1 MRDGWDGERSVTG
14 KGGVLA
20 AMAMQSTQ
28 SVHVLLA
35 VRAVVAGMAWS
46 ATGRRIGAV
55 VVREARQ
62 AWGGESAVG
71 LREQGRGARESSVA
85 LVGAATGR

>member
-1 MRDGWDGERSVTG
+1 MDGTGRGVLRG

-55 VVREARQ
+55 VVREAYD
-62 AWGGESAVG
+62 AWEAEARSDRRRRGV
-71 LREQGRGARESSVA
+71 GRGREAQA
-85 LVGAATGR
+85 L